1 VPKGASYPGDLNITI
16 YVHRICSSCSLDV
29 ESTQTHEYHNRVMLP
44 TNEYP
49 LLLLKDEINRL
60 LRE

>member
-1 VPKGASYPGDLNITI
+1 MPKGASYLGDLNITI
-16 YVHRICSSCSLDV
+16 YVHRICSSSSSDV
-29 ESTQTHEYHNRVMLP
+29 ESTQTHEYHNRVMLQA
-44 TNEYP
+44 NEYP